1 MSPPKHLRVDLR
13 RLFKDSA
20 SRSGN
25 EEDHEDAGQRGV
37 QAVHMKG
44 VKPTTLQQCSFLRIF
59 RLLHISAVHIL
70 ILVAHTVLLF
80 VDDCILLSRIHY
92 TNYRFHDFFHSN
104 SGIPRTKIFLLS
116 SGHVCLQEATRNEI
130 MGVVQSFEN
139 GYSKTDLEQL
149 AGLCMSPRM
158 RSSFLFFHILP

>member
-1 MSPPKHLRVDLR
+1 MSLPKHLRVDLR
-13 RLFKDSA
+13 RIFRDSA

-92 TNYRFHDFFHSN
+92 TNYRFHDFLLETQHS
-104 SGIPRTKIFLLS
+104 
-116 SGHVCLQEATRNEI
+116 
-130 MGVVQSFEN
+130 
-139 GYSKTDLEQL
+139 
-149 AGLCMSPRM
+149 
-158 RSSFLFFHILP
+158 